1 MDHRV
6 QKVIALMKEYLHR
19 GWPASKLARFVN
31 VSPSRLHQLFKDET
45 GLPPAKYQHLLRME
59 QAKELL
65 ETSYLSIKEVMA
77 QVGVADESH
86 FVRDF
91 KKSYGV
97 TPAKYRERFRNGHQ
111 DESPRGVDA
120 RRLSSAPDEL
130 PSPAAL
136 KSSARASLSS
146 TPGAT
151 PPIRLRR
158 ASHPRQLAEDDSP
171 LLRAK
176 KKRELLSL
184 VRFRHLA
191 FAELTASI
199 TDNLARSLWTVR
211 SIFYRPRKSATPR
224 RLPPDTE
231 RKQVRQPRPPSSLT
245 PHISPST
252 ARRKD

>member
-6 QKVIALMKEYLHR
+6 KKVISLMKEYLHR

-31 VSPSRLHQLFKDET
+31 ISPSRLHQLFKDET

-65 ETSYLSIKEVMA
+65 ETSYLSVKEVMA
-77 QVGVADESH
+77 QVGVTDESH

-91 KKSYGV
+91 KKSYGL

-111 DESPRGVDA
+111 DESPQVGQ
-120 RRLSSAPDEL
+120 RRRSSAPEQH
-130 PSPAAL
+130 PSHFDL
-136 KSSARASLSS
+136 KSSAHASLFS
-146 TPGAT
+146 TPVAM
-151 PPIRLRR
+151 PPILLRR
-158 ASHPRQLAEDDSP
+158 ASHPRHMAEDDAP

-184 VRFRHLA
+184 IRFRHLA
-191 FAELTASI
+191 FAQLTTSI
-199 TDNLARSLWTVR
+199 TDNLARSLSTVR
-211 SIFYRPRKSATPR
+211 SIFYRPRRSATSR
-224 RLPPDTE
+224 RLPPDAE
-231 RKQVRQPRPPSSLT
+231 RRQVPQLPPPSSIT
-245 PHISPST
+245 PHISPSA

>member
-6 QKVIALMKEYLHR
+6 KKVIALMKEYLHR

-65 ETSYLSIKEVMA
+65 ETSYLSVKEVMA
-77 QVGVADESH
+77 QVGVTDESH

-111 DESPRGVDA
+111 DETPQGERP
-120 RRLSSAPDEL
+120 RLSSAPEQL

-146 TPGAT
+146 TPLAT

-171 LLRAK
+171 ILQAK

-191 FAELTASI
+191 FAELTTSI
-199 TDNLARSLWTVR
+199 TDNLARSLSTVR
-211 SIFYRPRKSATPR
+211 SIFYRPRRSATSR
-224 RLPPDTE
+224 RMPPDAE
-231 RKQVRQPRPPSSLT
+231 RRQVLQPPPPSSLT

-252 ARRKD
+252 TRRKD